1 MTMEQKTLAELHRE
15 NVLAHERAIAAHQ
28 KAAESWKRYA
38 DSEATY
44 ARFAPWLIAIA
55 GGCFIVGFLM

>member
-15 NVLAHERAIAAHQ
+15 AAVAHERA
-28 KAAESWKRYA
+28 AEAWKRYA
-38 DSEATY
+38 DAEATY
-44 ARFAPWLIAIA
+44 ARYAPWLIAIA